1 MPLAKINYLSMP
13 LNVKAKLVENVLD
26 VKSLDQ
32 KPTRDGYGLG
42 LLQAADENLNVV
54 ALCAEL

>member
-1 MPLAKINYLSMP
+1 MP

-32 KPTRDGYGLG
+32 KTTRDGYGLG